1 MSARTRTYA
10 TVALAA
16 AAGSALVIATVAF
29 TRTSTGG
36 GGSAHASTSSAARG
50 QAPTLVLDLGIRTD
64 PEARALRRANTLYAR
79 NKRAAAARIF
89 GRYRSLEAQ
98 VGEALARWPAGSV
111 AALDRL
117 ARAHP
122 DSALVLLHFG
132 LAELASGRSDAAKRA
147 WAQALA
153 RDPDTQS
160 ALEAES
166 LLNPNM
172 APGRPPFVPSF
183 GPSAALGRLSAP
195 EQFRRL
201 RRDAASGVRG
211 RLLYGV
217 ALQRL
222 GRSLSAERQF
232 AAAARAAPANA
243 EAQVAAAVGRFT
255 KANPAA
261 AFSRLGPLSVRFPRA
276 QSVRFHLGELLVWIR
291 QVPRARREFRLAVKL
306 GPSTPLGRTSQT
318 FLAQLS
324 KLGNS

>member
-10 TVALAA
+10 TVALTA
-16 AAGSALVIATVAF
+16 AAGAALVIATVAF

-36 GGSAHASTSSAARG
+36 GGSAHTSTNAIATG
-50 QAPTLVLDLGIRTD
+50 QAPTLVLDLGVRTD
-64 PEARALRRANTLYAR
+64 PEARALRRANALYTR
-79 NKRAAAARIF
+79 GRRAAAARIF

-111 AALDRL
+111 STLERL
-117 ARAHP
+117 AQAHP
-122 DSALVLLHFG
+122 ASALVLLHFG
-132 LAELASGRSDAAKRA
+132 LAELASGQTGAAKRA
-147 WAQALA
+147 WGQALA

-183 GPSAALGRLSAP
+183 GPPAAIGRLSAP

-201 RRDAASGVRG
+201 RSDAAHGVRG

-222 GRSLSAERQF
+222 GRSLSAEHQF
-232 AAAARAAPANA
+232 AAAAGAAPADA

-261 AFSRLGPLSVRFPRA
+261 AFSRLGPLSARFPRA
-276 QSVRFHLGELLVWIR
+276 QSVRFHLGELSLWIH
-291 QVPRARREFRLAVKL
+291 QLSLARREFRLAVKL
-306 GPSTPLGRTSQT
+306 GPSTALGRTSQT
-318 FLAQLS
+318 FLTQLAKVGAS
-324 KLGNS
+324 